1 MRKNCVS
8 KRLLSIG
15 LVLCLMTSA
24 LPAALAGTES
34 GSATIPGQEE
44 TISLSSD
51 YQGERVT
58 SFNQNWKFILGDYD
72 GAENV
77 NYDTSNW
84 EKVSIPHDFSISQGF
99 TLSGEA
105 ESGFLPGGTGW
116 YRKEFTLPVSCSGK
130 QISLNFDGVYAHAYV
145 YVNGH
150 YVGEHHYG
158 YSSFAFDITDQL
170 ICDGA
175 TMNVI
180 AVKAVNQI
188 PSSRWYSGSGIYRDV
203 DLIVTEPVHVSYQG
217 VGITTPD
224 IAAGTGTVQAKI
236 TVDCDAAQA
245 ATVTVQTSVLDAQG
259 QQVATGSSGEV
270 TVPAGGSQSVTVTST
285 VSDPARWSV
294 NDPNLYTLRTEILQ
308 NGQVVDTVD
317 TQFGFRWFAFD
328 RTTGFSLNGENL
340 KLNGVCLHHDQ
351 GALGSAAYDDAM
363 ERQLQLMKDMGV
375 NAIRT
380 SHNPADEDLIR
391 LCNEMGLL
399 VIEEAFD
406 GWSNPKNGNYNDFS
420 QYFNQKLP
428 GGTALIGGSAEKT
441 WAQFAIQSMVSR
453 DRNAPC
459 IIAWSL
465 GNEILEGC
473 YGVSGSDYP
482 EIAQNLIDWVKA
494 VDTTRPT
501 TVGDNNVKNDNQ
513 TYIAVC
519 NVIAQNDGIVG
530 LNYCSDT
537 QTQEIHDTYPDWTL
551 YAAETS
557 SAINSRGVYDRYTG
571 KGDKTWDKKL
581 NSYDESAV
589 GWGMTAHD
597 SMYNTM
603 TKDYIAGEFV
613 WTGIDYIGEPTPWN
627 GTDIGQAPGGGTT
640 PNSSYFGIVDT
651 AGFPKDTYYL
661 YRSQWNQNATT
672 LHLVTAWDADNQST
686 IAGNG
691 MTPVVIYSNAPKVE
705 LYRNGV
711 RIGTATRQE
720 NETAAGHS
728 YYTYTTQ
735 VESGQES
742 ICTAVNATG
751 ADSLYAT
758 FHVSYQPGTISAK
771 ALDNNNQEITDVAGK
786 TSISTPG
793 TDTTLLAVSNQAELE
808 EDGNSLAYVELTVQ
822 DEQGTLDTMATQ
834 EIHITLTGPGK
845 IVGVDNGDQATT
857 AKYQQSSVL
866 LSDRE
871 AKIQAF
877 AGKALVIV
885 QAGKESGT
893 ITLNASADGL
903 SAQPVSIAVKA
914 SEETQQGLA
923 SYTMVR
929 DYTMKVGSIPQ
940 LNNTATGTLANG
952 TQISGS
958 IAWQLGD
965 TPYNTAGDYVISG
978 TLTFEGY
985 DSIPVT
991 ARLHVIDQIVALENQ
1006 AVATAK
1012 GKQPVLPALVSGINA
1027 KGEPAGQFA
1036 VDWTIPEAS
1045 RFGTVGE
1052 IVIVQGTAQ
1061 IFGSETLPV
1070 TASVRVAE
1078 EVNTESSNVAPQ
1090 ASKLEQDI
1098 PKEYQS
1104 DNLNSI
1110 KNEITKPGDK
1120 PTERWSNWKNR
1131 TNSETASLTF
1141 SWDTAQMIGSVK
1153 LYYYY
1158 DNCAAYP
1165 ESVQFAVSGGGDS
1178 FTEIE
1183 STKKEIE
1190 TYQLGACYEYTF
1202 AQPVNPVKLRITL
1215 TQQGGTSGTHC
1226 VALTEC
1232 EIMTY
1237 AGAVKLNSSAD
1248 LSEIRVDGTPLAGFA
1263 AETVK
1268 YTVAARP
1275 TAVVTA
1281 SSAQNAAVTILPAVD
1296 GTVKILTRS
1305 EDGSDSKT
1313 YILHLTGGTAIGK
1326 EDLKNKIAEASNYQ
1340 NQTDIYTETS
1350 LQKLREAIVAAT
1362 DILEDENAAQ
1372 EAIQNAYDALNA
1384 AIAGLVRK
1392 PTTGGTVPEVEVE
1405 LTGDGTNLTL
1415 RAQIVQVPEGAE
1427 ITEVGFVYLEQA
1439 KRGTRYLNV
1448 NTAGR
1453 TKATC
1458 STPEYDYTY
1467 TFAPTYPNTEFA
1479 VRAYVRYQDGTG
1491 THYAYSPLAMG
1502 SAAE

>member
-77 NYDTSNW
+77 NYDTSSW

-116 YRKEFTLPVSCSGK
+116 YRKEFTLPASCSGK
-130 QISLNFDGVYAHAYV
+130 RISLNFDGVYAHAYV
-145 YVNGH
+145 YVNGY

-203 DLIVTEPVHVSYQG
+203 DLIVTDPVHVSYQG

-224 IAAGTGTVQAKI
+224 IAKGIGNVRAEI
-236 TVDCDAAQA
+236 TVDCDATQA

-259 QQVATGSSGEV
+259 QQVATGSPEAV
-270 TVPAGGSQSVTVTST
+270 TVPAGGSRNVTVTSM
-285 VSDPARWSV
+285 VSDPELWSV
-294 NDPNLYTLRTEILQ
+294 DTPDLYTLHTEILQ
-308 NGQVVDTVD
+308 NGQVVDAVD

-406 GWSNPKNGNYNDFS
+406 GWSRPKNGNYNDFS

-428 GGTALIGGSAEKT
+428 GGTALIGGSAEKS
-441 WAQFAIQSMVSR
+441 WAQFVIQSMVSR

-473 YGVSGSDYP
+473 SSATDASYP
-482 EIAQNLIDWVKA
+482 GIAQNLIDWVKA
-494 VDTTRPT
+494 VDKTRPT
-501 TVGDNNVKNDNQ
+501 TVGDNNVKSDNQ

-519 NVIAQNDGIVG
+519 NVIAQKGGIVG

-537 QTQEIHDTYPDWTL
+537 QTQKIHNTYPDWTL

-557 SAINSRGVYDRYTG
+557 SAINSRGVYDRYTDTG
-571 KGDKTWDKKL
+571 TKTSDKKL

-672 LHLVTAWDADNQST
+672 LHLVTAWDGDNQST
-686 IAGNG
+686 IGRNG

-720 NETAAGHS
+720 NKTTAGHI

-742 ICTAVNATG
+742 ICTAVNAAE

-758 FHVSYQPGTISAK
+758 FYVLYEQGTISAK
-771 ALDNNNQEITDVAGK
+771 ALDNSNQEITDVAGK
-786 TSISTPG
+786 TSVSTPG
-793 TDTTLLAVSNQAELE
+793 TDTTLLAIANQAELE
-808 EDGNSLAYVELTVQ
+808 GDGTSLAYVELTVQ

-866 LSDRE
+866 LSDRK

-914 SEETQQGLA
+914 PEDTQQGLA

-929 DYTMKVGSIPQ
+929 DYTMKVGSIPK

-952 TQISGS
+952 MQISGS

-1012 GKQPVLPALVSGINA
+1012 GKQPVLPALVAGINA

-1045 RFGTVGE
+1045 RFDTVGE
-1052 IVIVQGTAQ
+1052 IVVVQGRAQ

-1078 EVNTESSNVAPQ
+1078 EVNTESSNVAPA

-1098 PKEYQS
+1098 PKKYQS

-1110 KNEITKPGDK
+1110 KNGITKPGDDK
-1120 PTERWSNWKNR
+1120 TERWSNWNNR
-1131 TNSETASLTF
+1131 TRSETASLTF

-1158 DNCAAYP
+1158 DSCAAYP

-1215 TQQGGTSGTHC
+1215 TQQDGTSGAHC

-1248 LSEIRVDGTPLAGFA
+1248 LSEIKVDGTPLAGFV

-1268 YTVAARP
+1268 YTVAAQP

-1281 SSAQNAAVTILPAVD
+1281 SSAQNAAITILPAVD

-1305 EDGSDSKT
+1305 EDGSNEKT
-1313 YILHLTGGTAIGK
+1313 YILHLTGGTAISK
-1326 EDLKNKIAEASNYQ
+1326 EDLKQRIAEANKYQ
-1340 NQTDIYTETS
+1340 NQTDIYTEAS
-1350 LQKLREAIVAAT
+1350 LQKLREAIQKAT
-1362 DILEDENAAQ
+1362 DILGKENVTQ
-1372 EAIQNAYDALNA
+1372 EEIQKAYDALNA

-1415 RAQIVQVPEGAE
+1415 HAQIVQVPEGAK

-1439 KRGTRYLNV
+1439 KRGTRYLNI

-1453 TKATC
+1453 TKAAC